1 MMRYLYISL
10 IVVLTTIILIFT
22 FQNLDL
28 VTLKFTSLSLTL
40 PISLLVILTYI
51 LGMLTGG
58 SLLML
63 IRNWLNRAQK
73 PKPVSEP

>member
-22 FQNLDL
+22 FQNLEL

-73 PKPVSEP
+73 PKPIPEP